1 MTKKVEELRK
11 QFCIDTI
18 WNKYEEVTE
27 PFQVDELIFISIDL
41 GLDIESELFAAW
53 RIDSQ
58 EMMKNAL
65 EN

>member
-1 MTKKVEELRK
+1 MTKKVEQLRK

-41 GLDIESELFAAW
+41 GLDIENELFTAW

>member
-18 WNKYEEVTE
+18 WNKYEEATE

-58 EMMKNAL
+58 EIMKNAL

>member
-41 GLDIESELFAAW
+41 GLDIENELFTAW